1 MAWLSSF
8 SHPEGYKTISRDSV
22 RLMIALFIRLLY
34 PLPRISMR
42 PASNMI
48 PAKIDRNR
56 EIFERYTTGTPAKI
70 LATEFNISVRRVNR
84 LIARFWL
91 KGS

>member
-1 MAWLSSF
+1 
-8 SHPEGYKTISRDSV
+8 
-22 RLMIALFIRLLY
+22 
-34 PLPRISMR
+34 
-42 PASNMI
+42 MI